1 MAIKVNMTPPHPGEF
16 IRVEV
21 IEEEGLSL
29 KETADILGV
38 PELQLSDLLNGDAE
52 LTPEIAQRIEKVFG
66 VGKDMLLRMQK
77 WYNASQK
84 RERSGEVA
92 VQS

>member
-16 IRVEV
+16 VRVEI
-21 IEEEGLSL
+21 IEEQGLSL
-29 KETADILGV
+29 KEAADILDV
-38 PELQLSDLLNGDAE
+38 AEQPLSDLLDGDAE
-52 LTPEIAQRIEKVFG
+52 LSPEMARRIEQSFG

-77 WYNASQK
+77 WYNASQR
-84 RERSGEVA
+84 REGSGEVA